1 MPGIFIFSENN
12 AVAMQLLTPG
22 LELKQVMQQPLCV
35 IMAGSEAPEKFIAA
49 GADKVFV
56 LQAEKI
62 WPEGLAVAIADLA
75 ASEQA
80 NILLVGGSLRGKNV
94 AAQVAGRLKAGLS
107 SDATSVSFADG
118 ALVTVRMLYAGLALC
133 EEILTLPAVVTIP
146 PRTFNEPI
154 PSTRLGEIKVVQ
166 GVAETR
172 MTISDVCPIE
182 SEGADISAAQRLVT
196 VGRGFRE
203 KSDLALAEDLAKA
216 LGAEIACTRGV
227 AEDYH
232 WLPIERYI
240 GISGRKVKP
249 ELYLGAG
256 VSGQVQHVVGM
267 RDSKVI
273 AAVNNDEKAPIF
285 VAADYG
291 IVGDIYEILPL
302 LTAALKN

>member
-1 MPGIFIFSENN
+1 
-12 AVAMQLLTPG
+12 
-22 LELKQVMQQPLCV
+22 
-35 IMAGSEAPEKFIAA
+35 
-49 GADKVFV
+49 
-56 LQAEKI
+56 
-62 WPEGLAVAIADLA
+62 
-75 ASEQA
+75 
-80 NILLVGGSLRGKNV
+80 
-94 AAQVAGRLKAGLS
+94 
-107 SDATSVSFADG
+107 
-118 ALVTVRMLYAGLALC
+118 
-133 EEILTLPAVVTIP
+133 
-146 PRTFNEPI
+146 
-154 PSTRLGEIKVVQ
+154 LGEIKVVQ

-285 VAADYG
+285 EAADYG
-291 IVGDIYEILPL
+291 IVGDIYEVLPL